1 MSEPTYRVELT
12 HHPENG
18 KHVEWQA
25 SVHNILDDGGEYWT
39 SMFDAFRATRGDA
52 FDAAQAWCKAKAQ
65 EPSQPSTEYLDEDGN
80 RWEGSLRVLETEPR
94 NLSEKMYGRP
104 DPHEVQR

>member
-18 KHVEWQA
+18 LGVEWRA
-25 SVHNILDDGGEYWT
+25 AVYPAAEDDSYPYT
-39 SMFDAFRATRGDA
+39 MFDAFRATREDA
-52 FDAAQAWCKAKAQ
+52 FDVAQAWCKAKAQ
-65 EPSQPSTEYLDEDGN
+65 EPLAPSTVMLTEDGDI
-80 RWEGSLRVLETEPR
+80 L
-94 NLSEKMYGRP
+94 